1 MNLKIRRFTHRLGWL
16 IAPALLV
23 TPPAMA
29 ANLTVSVLDK
39 EGNPAADAVVVVV
52 LNANAG
58 AKTSPVTITTITTVA
73 QEKMQF
79 IPSVSVVNVGSTVRF
94 ANNDPWD
101 HHVRGTAAGF
111 AAFNAVGGFEL
122 RLDGKPAG
130 KPANS
135 ATVVLDK
142 AGAVQLGCHL
152 HSSMRGYIYVTDSP
166 YTVKT
171 GADGVAQFTDIPE
184 GAATLKVWHA
194 DQLIDVAPQTT
205 YLGTPAAKAGFQL
218 SVVPRR
224 RRI

>member
-1 MNLKIRRFTHRLGWL
+1 MNLKICRFMHRLGWH
-16 IAPALLV
+16 IAPALLA
-23 TPPAMA
+23 TPLAMA

-39 EGNPAADAVVVVV
+39 EGNPAADAVVVLA
-52 LNANAG
+52 LNATAG
-58 AKTSPVTITTITTVA
+58 AKTSPVAVTVS

-135 ATVVLDK
+135 ATVVLEK

-171 GADGVAQFTDIPE
+171 GPDGIAQFTDIPE

-194 DQLIDVAPQTT
+194 DQLIDVPSQTT